1 MFLENVIF
9 SLNEAFRTYDPVY
22 VRKKTALIS
31 PNAYCMYTRT
41 SMHCC
46 IHSNRD
52 RLNFKN
58 EDSDYFCDS
67 LDYSGSSS
75 FIKSKSILLKLMPY
89 LFFNSYNRIF
99 LFHRLLHQK

>member
-41 SMHCC
+41 SMHRC
-46 IHSNRD
+46 IHYNRD
-52 RLNFKN
+52 RFRLFLGQLAPVLLNLKV
-58 EDSDYFCDS
+58 YF
-67 LDYSGSSS
+67 
-75 FIKSKSILLKLMPY
+75 
-89 LFFNSYNRIF
+89 
-99 LFHRLLHQK
+99 